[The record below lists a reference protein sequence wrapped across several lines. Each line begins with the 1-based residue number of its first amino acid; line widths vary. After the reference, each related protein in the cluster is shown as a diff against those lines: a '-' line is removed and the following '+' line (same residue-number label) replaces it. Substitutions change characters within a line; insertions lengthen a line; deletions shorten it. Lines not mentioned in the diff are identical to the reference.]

1 MERNRAKQS
10 EIQPDR
16 VRKSETEKDKA
27 RQRTIERVRKRKSEI
42 EQEKKEDILLIIDT
56 SSAQSVQ
63 KCMSHSFDIVFL
75 PRKYHVACRC

>member
-27 RQRTIERVRKRKSEI
+27 RQRKSEI